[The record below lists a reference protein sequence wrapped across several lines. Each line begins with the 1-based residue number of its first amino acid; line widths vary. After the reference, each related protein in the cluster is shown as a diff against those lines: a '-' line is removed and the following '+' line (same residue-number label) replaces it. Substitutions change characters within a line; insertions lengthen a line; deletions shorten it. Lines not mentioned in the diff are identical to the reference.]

1 MKVKQHNS
9 CSERNRK

>member
-9 CSERNRK
+9 CRERNRK